1 MFRSRQYTLLFCCLI
16 LWPLPSS
23 RAADTG
29 VDHRRQYRSCIALS
43 YRAPWKAFEAAEAW
57 AAVDGGPAARH
68 CAALALLEAKE
79 YDRAAAR
86 LEILA
91 AALPSEHTPSPGDVM
106 AQAANVWFLGGRTTR
121 ALQAIDLALQYDPD
135 KPSHLVDLGRIQA
148 ERKDYGAAL
157 AALDRAVALAPD
169 DDDAAAFRASALR
182 HLDRGVEAMAAINRA
197 LGLNPDNP
205 SARLE
210 RGLLRLKQGDRD
222 GARADWLRAATDH
235 GGTPAG
241 DAAQS
246 RLQQMELKEK

>member
-1 MFRSRQYTLLFCCLI
+1 MFRSRQYMLIICCLT
-16 LWPLPSS
+16 LWPLPG

-29 VDHRRQYRSCIALS
+29 VDHRRQYRSCITLS
-43 YRAPWKAFEAAEAW
+43 YREPWKAFEAAEAW

-68 CAALALLEAKE
+68 CAALSLLEAKQ

-91 AALPSEHTPSPGDVM
+91 AALPPEHVPSPGDIM
-106 AQAANVWFLGGRTTR
+106 AQAANVWFLGGRITR
-121 ALQAIDLALQYDPD
+121 ALQAIDMALQYDPD
-135 KPSHLVDLGRIQA
+135 KPSHLIDLGRIQA
-148 ERKDYGAAL
+148 ERKDYAKAL
-157 AALDRAVALAPD
+157 AALDRAVALAPG

-182 HLDRGVEAMAAINRA
+182 HLNRENEAMAAIERA
-197 LGLNPDNP
+197 LALNPDNP

-210 RGLLRLKQGDRD
+210 RGLLRLQQGDRD

-241 DAAQS
+241 DAAQNH
-246 RLQQMELKEK
+246 LQQLELKPK